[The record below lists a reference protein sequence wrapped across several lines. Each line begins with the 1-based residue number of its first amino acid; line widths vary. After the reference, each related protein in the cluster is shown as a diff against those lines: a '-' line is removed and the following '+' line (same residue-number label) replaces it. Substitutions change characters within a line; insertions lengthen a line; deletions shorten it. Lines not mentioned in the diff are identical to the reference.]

1 MRSWCCT
8 SCAATASWKASGSA
22 GRASQIGSSTPS
34 SSSGTA
40 QLGSSESGQKSE
52 PSSALRS
59 YRILNPQAI
68 PDDKFVDS
76 RKGAEKLLSTLDIDH
91 NQYRF
96 GHTKVRRFTFNSI
109 VHKRDRKSSFFLR
122 FLRSTPATKVFF
134 KAGLLGHLEEM
145 RDERLAKVLTLLQA
159 AARGKIMRMELRK
172 MMERR

>member
-1 MRSWCCT
+1 M
-8 SCAATASWKASGSA
+8 
-22 GRASQIGSSTPS
+22 
-34 SSSGTA
+34 
-40 QLGSSESGQKSE
+40 
-52 PSSALRS
+52 
-59 YRILNPQAI
+59 
-68 PDDKFVDS
+68 DS

-96 GHTKVRRFTFNSI
+96 GHTKVRRLTFDATIYTGDWNAA
-109 VHKRDRKSSFFLR
+109 FCLFLC
-122 FLRSTPATKVFF
+122 SAPIIKVFF